1 MKILVTGGL
10 GFIGSALIRKILD
23 STKDHVLN
31 VDCCTYASMPEALE
45 GKEKNNRY
53 NFLKIDI
60 SNYDLINKAIQSFK
74 PNKIFHLAAESHVDR
89 SIVNPAVFMYTNIMG
104 TFNILQSIKLSK
116 NILPS
121 DFVLLHVSTDEVF
134 GSLTFDENPFNEM
147 SSYQPNSPYSASK
160 ASSDLLVRAWHET
173 YDINTVINVKDAS
186 IFHRYNTILNNVN
199 FKINKGEFVY
209 LIGKT
214 GSGKSSLLKTI
225 YGDLILKM
233 GSINVDGHE
242 IKDIKKSELPL
253 IRRKLGII
261 FQDFQLFQDR
271 SIAEN
276 LIFVMKATGW
286 KKNIINDNVLKLL
299 SKVGIEDKAN
309 RYPHQLSGGEQQRA
323 VIARAL
329 INNPII
335 LIADEPT
342 GNLDPKVSENIFKL
356 FLEINK
362 KGTTILMATH
372 NYELIKK
379 FNNRTLNCIE
389 GKVEEINVNNI

>member
-1 MKILVTGGL
+1 MK
-10 GFIGSALIRKILD
+10 
-23 STKDHVLN
+23 N
-31 VDCCTYASMPEALE
+31 
-45 GKEKNNRY
+45 
-53 NFLKIDI
+53 
-60 SNYDLINKAIQSFK
+60 
-74 PNKIFHLAAESHVDR
+74 
-89 SIVNPAVFMYTNIMG
+89 
-104 TFNILQSIKLSK
+104 
-116 NILPS
+116 
-121 DFVLLHVSTDEVF
+121 
-134 GSLTFDENPFNEM
+134 
-147 SSYQPNSPYSASK
+147 
-160 ASSDLLVRAWHET
+160 
-173 YDINTVINVKDAS
+173 DINTVIDIKDAS
-186 IFHRYNTILNNVN
+186 IFHPYSTILNNVN

-225 YGDLILKM
+225 YGDLALKM
-233 GSINVDGHE
+233 GSINVNGNE
-242 IKDIKKSELPL
+242 IKNIKKSELPFV
-253 IRRKLGII
+253 RRKLGII

-286 KKNIINDNVLKLL
+286 KKNKMNDNVFKLL
-299 SKVGIEDKAN
+299 SKVGLEDKAN
-309 RYPHQLSGGEQQRA
+309 RYPYQLSGGEQQRA

-379 FNNRTLNCIE
+379 FNKRILNCTE
-389 GKVEEINVNNI
+389 GRVEEISVNYI

>member
-1 MKILVTGGL
+1 M
-10 GFIGSALIRKILD
+10 
-23 STKDHVLN
+23 
-31 VDCCTYASMPEALE
+31 
-45 GKEKNNRY
+45 
-53 NFLKIDI
+53 
-60 SNYDLINKAIQSFK
+60 IN
-74 PNKIFHLAAESHVDR
+74 
-89 SIVNPAVFMYTNIMG
+89 
-104 TFNILQSIKLSK
+104 
-116 NILPS
+116 
-121 DFVLLHVSTDEVF
+121 
-134 GSLTFDENPFNEM
+134 
-147 SSYQPNSPYSASK
+147 
-160 ASSDLLVRAWHET
+160 
-173 YDINTVINVKDAS
+173 DINTVIDIKDAN
-186 IFHRYNTILNNVN
+186 IFHRYNTILNDVN
-199 FKINKGEFVY
+199 FKIKKGEFVY
-209 LIGKT
+209 IIGKT

-233 GSINVDGHE
+233 GSINVVGHE
-242 IKDIKKSELPL
+242 MKNIKKSKLPF

-299 SKVGIEDKAN
+299 SKVGLEDKAN

-356 FLEINK
+356 FHEINK

-389 GKVEEINVNNI
+389 GKVEEININNI

>member
-1 MKILVTGGL
+1 MK
-10 GFIGSALIRKILD
+10 
-23 STKDHVLN
+23 N
-31 VDCCTYASMPEALE
+31 
-45 GKEKNNRY
+45 
-53 NFLKIDI
+53 
-60 SNYDLINKAIQSFK
+60 
-74 PNKIFHLAAESHVDR
+74 
-89 SIVNPAVFMYTNIMG
+89 
-104 TFNILQSIKLSK
+104 
-116 NILPS
+116 
-121 DFVLLHVSTDEVF
+121 
-134 GSLTFDENPFNEM
+134 
-147 SSYQPNSPYSASK
+147 
-160 ASSDLLVRAWHET
+160 
-173 YDINTVINVKDAS
+173 DINTVIDIKDAS
-186 IFHRYNTILNNVN
+186 IFHRYSTILNNVN

-225 YGDLILKM
+225 YGDLALKM
-233 GSINVDGHE
+233 GSINVDGNE
-242 IKDIKKSELPL
+242 IKNIKKSELPFV
-253 IRRKLGII
+253 RRKLGII

-286 KKNIINDNVLKLL
+286 KKSKMNDNVFKLL
-299 SKVGIEDKAN
+299 SKVGLEDKAN
-309 RYPHQLSGGEQQRA
+309 RYPYQLSGGEQQRA

-379 FNNRTLNCIE
+379 FNKRILNCTE
-389 GKVEEINVNNI
+389 GRVEEISVNHI

>member
-1 MKILVTGGL
+1 M
-10 GFIGSALIRKILD
+10 
-23 STKDHVLN
+23 
-31 VDCCTYASMPEALE
+31 
-45 GKEKNNRY
+45 
-53 NFLKIDI
+53 
-60 SNYDLINKAIQSFK
+60 IN
-74 PNKIFHLAAESHVDR
+74 
-89 SIVNPAVFMYTNIMG
+89 
-104 TFNILQSIKLSK
+104 
-116 NILPS
+116 
-121 DFVLLHVSTDEVF
+121 
-134 GSLTFDENPFNEM
+134 
-147 SSYQPNSPYSASK
+147 
-160 ASSDLLVRAWHET
+160 
-173 YDINTVINVKDAS
+173 DINTVIDIKDAS
-186 IFHRYNTILNNVN
+186 IFHRYNTILNDVN
-199 FKINKGEFVY
+199 FKIKKGEFVY
-209 LIGKT
+209 IIGKT

-233 GSINVDGHE
+233 GSINVVGHE
-242 IKDIKKSELPL
+242 MRNIKKSKLPF

-299 SKVGIEDKAN
+299 SKVGLEDKAN

-379 FNNRTLNCIE
+379 FNNRTLNCIR
-389 GKVEEINVNNI
+389 GKVEEININNI

>member
-1 MKILVTGGL
+1 M
-10 GFIGSALIRKILD
+10 
-23 STKDHVLN
+23 
-31 VDCCTYASMPEALE
+31 
-45 GKEKNNRY
+45 
-53 NFLKIDI
+53 
-60 SNYDLINKAIQSFK
+60 IN
-74 PNKIFHLAAESHVDR
+74 
-89 SIVNPAVFMYTNIMG
+89 
-104 TFNILQSIKLSK
+104 
-116 NILPS
+116 
-121 DFVLLHVSTDEVF
+121 
-134 GSLTFDENPFNEM
+134 
-147 SSYQPNSPYSASK
+147 
-160 ASSDLLVRAWHET
+160 
-173 YDINTVINVKDAS
+173 DINTVIDIKDAN
-186 IFHRYNTILNNVN
+186 IFHRYNTILNDVN
-199 FKINKGEFVY
+199 FKIKKGEFVY
-209 LIGKT
+209 IIGKT

-233 GSINVDGHE
+233 GSINVVGHE
-242 IKDIKKSELPL
+242 MKNIKKSKLPF

-299 SKVGIEDKAN
+299 SKVGLEDKAN

-389 GKVEEINVNNI
+389 GKVEEININNI